1 MVRFNVSSKY
11 QFYVLI
17 TIHFLIVSFEN
28 VVFRQ
33 ESIAFISFT
42 AHIDR
47 KSTVTFSLTLIDV
60 HSEV

>member
-28 VVFRQ
+28 VVLRQ
-33 ESIAFISFT
+33 ESITFISFT
-42 AHIDR
+42 AHIGR